1 MPRPAANMNVAKKI
15 GDVEVYEDLQNL
27 PDDVAVKKSLARLRN
42 QRAKTGKGEGGGE
55 KKPRKART
63 PSAGAIARS
72 GAVAMPAEARG
83 IMERHQ
89 REVAEHEKALRDM
102 LERHE
107 AELTRVRQLAEFI
120 AMGDK
125 IGGDAGSA
133 DLTAA
138 ARKELAAIK

>member
-1 MPRPAANMNVAKKI
+1 MNVARKV
-15 GDVEVYEDLQNL
+15 GDVDIYEDLAHL
-27 PDDVAVKKSLARLRN
+27 SDDESVKKSLARLRN
-42 QRAKTGKGEGGGE
+42 QRAKLAKGEGGGE
-55 KKPRKART
+55 KKQRKART
-63 PSAGAIARS
+63 PSASAISRS
-72 GAVAMPAEARG
+72 GAVAMPAEARA

-89 REVAEHEKALRDM
+89 REIAENEKAGRDM
-102 LERHE
+102 LVRHE